1 MISHRFVRCCFNC
14 YVYYKSSKTNL
25 YIYLLLYVDD
35 ILIACKQRSEIEAL
49 RLLLNS
55 EFDMKNLGHAKK
67 ILGTKIMR
75 NRREG
80 TIFLSQEKYLQ

>member
-1 MISHRFVRCCFNC
+1 M
-14 YVYYKSSKTNL
+14 
-25 YIYLLLYVDD
+25 DD

-49 RLLLNS
+49 KLLLNS